1 MEQSKKGQHHP
12 NAAADKQSTSELSA
26 VPKPKHK
33 HYGHRERM
41 RTRFQKSGL
50 EGFQPH
56 EILELLLFY
65 ALPRVDTNPIAH
77 DLIDTFH
84 SLSGVMDADI
94 QDLKHVKGI
103 SENAAVFLKLL
114 PELFQQYQL
123 DKLREHAALNTTE
136 KLSAYIAAKLSDA
149 VEEKALLLCL
159 DAHLHLLHCE
169 TISAGTAQ
177 STILDTHRIV
187 ECAIRMR
194 SSRIVLA
201 HNHPQGKACF
211 SRCGPVRHPA
221 AAACAGQY
229 ADPAVGSHR
238 AGKIWRNHLHGGRS
252 WGGVKYK
259 EGFHGSF

>member
-84 SLSGVMDADI
+84 SLSGVLDADI
-94 QDLKHVKGI
+94 QDLKRVKGI

-211 SRCGPVRHPA
+211 SD
-221 AAACAGQY
+221 
-229 ADPAVGSHR
+229 ADLFATQQLRRVLDSMQIQLLDHIVL
-238 AGKIWRNHLHGGRS
+238 GKSGETISMRQVMGWS
-252 WGGVKYK
+252 
-259 EGFHGSF
+259 EI

>member
-159 DAHLHLLHCE
+159 MRICTCSTVKRSLPGQRRVPYWTPTALWNALSGCAAAVLFWR
-169 TISAGTAQ
+169 TIIPREKPAFPMRTCSPPSSCGVCWT
-177 STILDTHRIV
+177 V
-187 ECAIRMR
+187 CR
-194 SSRIVLA
+194 SSCWITSCWENLA
-201 HNHPQGKACF
+201 KPSPC
-211 SRCGPVRHPA
+211 
-221 AAACAGQY
+221 
-229 ADPAVGSHR
+229 
-238 AGKIWRNHLHGGRS
+238 GRS

>member
-84 SLSGVMDADI
+84 SLSGVLDADI

-159 DAHLHLLHCE
+159 DALQPYC
-169 TISAGTAQ
+169 SGAQ
-177 STILDTHRIV
+177 S
-187 ECAIRMR
+187 
-194 SSRIVLA
+194 S
-201 HNHPQGKACF
+201 PGKSLLF
-211 SRCGPVRHPA
+211 RCGPVRHPA

-238 AGKIWRNHLHGGRS
+238 AGKIWRNHLHAAGH
-252 WGGVKYK
+252 GV
-259 EGFHGSF
+259 E

>member
-84 SLSGVMDADI
+84 SLSGVLDADI

-169 TISAGTAQ
+169 TISGHPPHCGMRYPDALQPYCSGAQ
-177 STILDTHRIV
+177 S
-187 ECAIRMR
+187 
-194 SSRIVLA
+194 S
-201 HNHPQGKACF
+201 PGKSLLF
-211 SRCGPVRHPA
+211 RCGPVRHPA

-238 AGKIWRNHLHGGRS
+238 AGKIWRNHLHAAGH
-252 WGGVKYK
+252 GV
-259 EGFHGSF
+259 E

>member
-65 ALPRVDTNPIAH
+65 ALPSRHQSDRSRSDRHIPLPVRCAGRRH
-77 DLIDTFH
+77 
-84 SLSGVMDADI
+84 

-149 VEEKALLLCL
+149 VEEKALFAL
-159 DAHLHLLHCE
+159 
-169 TISAGTAQ
+169 SG
-177 STILDTHRIV
+177 
-187 ECAIRMR
+187 CAF
-194 SSRIVLA
+194 A
-201 HNHPQGKACF
+201 
-211 SRCGPVRHPA
+211 PA
-221 AAACAGQY
+221 
-229 ADPAVGSHR
+229 P
-238 AGKIWRNHLHGGRS
+238 L
-252 WGGVKYK
+252 
-259 EGFHGSF
+259 

>member
-84 SLSGVMDADI
+84 SCPVCWTQTSGFETRQGNQRKCSGV
-94 QDLKHVKGI
+94 
-103 SENAAVFLKLL
+103 SETAARTF
-114 PELFQQYQL
+114 
-123 DKLREHAALNTTE
+123 
-136 KLSAYIAAKLSDA
+136 SA
-149 VEEKALLLCL
+149 VP
-159 DAHLHLLHCE
+159 
-169 TISAGTAQ
+169 AG
-177 STILDTHRIV
+177 
-187 ECAIRMR
+187 
-194 SSRIVLA
+194 
-201 HNHPQGKACF
+201 
-211 SRCGPVRHPA
+211 
-221 AAACAGQY
+221 
-229 ADPAVGSHR
+229 
-238 AGKIWRNHLHGGRS
+238 
-252 WGGVKYK
+252 
-259 EGFHGSF
+259 